1 MLKMFLT
8 NAVITLHCSNTETFL
23 HQQTRSYVSRCRT
36 EVMALPPAGKPH
48 RIPIGFLFSHLN
60 RITNDTRSGN
70 SNNWCL
76 SVVWPTSSDADQLH
90 TRKQHRRL
98 SFLALNYK
106 RTIIVL
112 KIRIPCKNMENDT
125 DDVKASSI
133 TLLFCYMY

>member
-1 MLKMFLT
+1 
-8 NAVITLHCSNTETFL
+8 
-23 HQQTRSYVSRCRT
+23 
-36 EVMALPPAGKPH
+36 MALPPAGKPH

-76 SVVWPTSSDADQLH
+76 SVVWLTSSDADQLH

-112 KIRIPCKNMENDT
+112 KIRIQYKNMENDT
-125 DDVKASSI
+125 DDVKATSI
-133 TLLFCYMY
+133 NFDYPSLATCIKIISMRYYIVIGQKKNVSKQKKINF